1 MWRWM
6 SRAGLSACATLRGLG
21 SYTHRRARCD
31 HIQHDRSDEKCK
43 DSSMKS
49 TETIIEMW
57 GGLGIR
63 EGWDEIEGQGGL
75 R

>member
-1 MWRWM
+1 
-6 SRAGLSACATLRGLG
+6 
-21 SYTHRRARCD
+21 
-31 HIQHDRSDEKCK
+31 
-43 DSSMKS
+43 MKS